1 MKQDLVSL
9 LIKECCK
16 GRKCENCGFR
26 DKSFHCCLSDIIE
39 IIKKNEKENENYEK

>member
-1 MKQDLVSL
+1 MKKDLVRI

-26 DKSFHCCLSDIIE
+26 DKSFHCCLADIIE
-39 IIKKNEKENENYEK
+39 IVKKSEKENENHEK